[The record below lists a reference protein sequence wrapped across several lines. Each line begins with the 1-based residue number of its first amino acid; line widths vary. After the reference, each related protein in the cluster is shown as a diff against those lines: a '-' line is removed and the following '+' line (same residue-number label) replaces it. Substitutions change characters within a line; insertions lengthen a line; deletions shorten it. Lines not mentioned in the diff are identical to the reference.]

1 MNRCVGKP
9 GQDIREVIAY
19 RDFESAAAFDHG
31 EDSGYARSGLFA
43 PDVDPVVS
51 ANCDFTDILPIS
63 VKNWKFT
70 IAGIRFMG
78 VRYAIEIA
86 NNAAVGVLSMW
97 TTALAQSRWFPHGCW
112 IPWHA

>member
-1 MNRCVGKP
+1 MLADAGGHVAQVSFGVQAVYPCRSYQAIEDG
-9 GQDIREVIAY
+9 GAL
-19 RDFESAAAFDHG
+19 AARVRAG
-31 EDSGYARSGLFA
+31 EQIITATKS
-43 PDVDPVVS
+43 
-51 ANCDFTDILPIS
+51 DFTDILPIS